1 MYLNIMK
8 IHELDGIAREHFKT
22 LKAYIAYDLGAE
34 KMEALSKII
43 YFLNKDHI
51 YRILRFDPFTNDS
64 NFYYKRD
71 FTAKDFI
78 NAFRLLLNDNDIK
91 EFKRYANELDLL
103 SYRAKISDK
112 FLIKIYNWVECNNM
126 YVQYD
131 LYDMFILAKA
141 LIADKYYDY
150 FTRENIIKFLKKL
163 KKIKKNYKIS

>member
-22 LKAYIAYDLGAE
+22 LEAYIAYDLGAE

-43 YFLNKDHI
+43 YFLNKEHI
-51 YRILRFDPFTNDS
+51 YIILRFDLFTNDS

-78 NAFRLLLNDNDIK
+78 NAFRLLLNDDDIK

-103 SYRAKISDK
+103 SHRAKISDK
-112 FLIKIYNWVECNNM
+112 FLIKIYNWVEYNNN
-126 YVQYD
+126 VQYD